1 MSQATIPLAH
11 VQCGDKVIINKQIY
25 SVNSMQGPDSHG
37 AYDAYLQNDNGAYHA
52 VVTEPITII
61 V

>member
-1 MSQATIPLAH
+1 MTLINIEPSQ
-11 VQCGDKVIINKQIY
+11 VQMGDTVVLNKQTY

-37 AYDAYLQNDNGAYHA
+37 AYDAYLQNANGAVHK